1 MRILNQDNIE
11 VTSPDLSLGYLVEE
25 EIFIKHHDTIEPV
38 EEQWHYET
46 IKEYPNGGKDVEKV
60 IDVPAVQAKDAYD
73 EYETINRYILYTEE
87 ELKARQELANQLTAQ
102 DDIETLLIDHEYR
115 LTLLE
120 LGIIE

>member
-25 EIFIKHHDTIEPV
+25 EIFIKHHDAIEPV

-87 ELKARQELANQLTAQ
+87 ELKARQELANQPTAQ

-120 LGIIE
+120 LGITE